1 MAAAPAPTPSL
12 KDEVRAA
19 LLKRKGKFVQIS
31 QVTGFSYSWLHKFAS
46 GERDN
51 PEYERLRKLAELF
64 ATGSI

>member
-1 MAAAPAPTPSL
+1 MAASAPVPSL
-12 KDEVRAA
+12 KEEVREA
-19 LLKRKGKFVQIS
+19 LRKRKGKFMKIAIA
-31 QVTGFSYSWLHKFAS
+31 TGFSYSWLHKFAS

>member
-1 MAAAPAPTPSL
+1 MAASAPVPSL
-12 KDEVRAA
+12 KQEVREA
-19 LLKRKGKFVQIS
+19 LLKRKGKFMKIAFA
-31 QVTGFSYSWLHKFAS
+31 TGISYSWLHKFAS